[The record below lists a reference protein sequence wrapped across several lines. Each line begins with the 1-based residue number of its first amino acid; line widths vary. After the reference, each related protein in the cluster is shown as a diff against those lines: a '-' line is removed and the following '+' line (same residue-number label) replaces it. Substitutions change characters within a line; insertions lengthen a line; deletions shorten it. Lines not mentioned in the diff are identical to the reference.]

1 MYADFAQVYDRL
13 MQDVDYTDWAAY
25 YVLLLER
32 AGIAPGAL
40 VTECACGTGSL
51 SLPLSEIYTLTG
63 LDISQEM
70 LSIAADKL
78 RFHGQNI
85 PLVRQDMQKLTLIKQ
100 QDAIL
105 ATCDGVNYL
114 RDEQSLQRFFRAAFE
129 HLKPGGALCF
139 DISSGY
145 KLQHILGNNTLT
157 NTHGD
162 VHYIWHNDWDQAK
175 GLLGMELHL
184 YIREGQE
191 QCRYLL
197 EHQLQKAWSADVLKL
212 QLELA
217 GFRDITIFGDKTFS
231 SPEEQSPRLHILA
244 LKKI

>member
-25 YVLLLER
+25 YASLLLK

-51 SLPLSEIYTLTG
+51 SLPLSETYTLTG

-70 LSIAADKL
+70 LSIAAAKL
-78 RFHGQNI
+78 RRHGKNVT
-85 PLVRQDMQKLTLIKQ
+85 LVRQDMQKLTLMKQ

-114 RDEQSLQRFFRAAFE
+114 RDEKSLQRFFTAAFE
-129 HLKPGGALCF
+129 HLKSDGALCF
-139 DISSGY
+139 DVSSVY

-157 NTHGD
+157 NTQGD
-162 VHYIWHNDWDQAK
+162 VHYIWHNDWDEAK
-175 GLLGMELHL
+175 RLLQMELHL
-184 YIREGQE
+184 YVREAQE
-191 QCRYLL
+191 LYRYLS
-197 EHQLQKAWSADVLKL
+197 EHQLQKAWSADELKL

-217 GFRDITIFGDKTFS
+217 GFSDITIFGDMTFS
-231 SPEEQSPRLHILA
+231 PPDEQSPRLHIMA